1 MSGMRLLRY
10 SAPNLLT
17 TANLVFG
24 MLSLVA
30 ASQGRYVD
38 AAWFIIYAVLTD
50 RLDGFVARLVRGTS
64 ELGVQLDSFAD
75 FLNFGVA
82 PAFLVFVSLGNA
94 PALPYTDGAAR
105 YLLMIACL
113 LWVLGAVFRLARY
126 NITPDV
132 PSVGH
137 KKIFF
142 GVPTTLA
149 AGLLIVWYLSL
160 LKYGGP
166 DSPLPV
172 ESFGGMH
179 LFGDLEVPEGVW
191 RVGFPIAM
199 VVGAYLMASSLR
211 MPKLGLM
218 TSKAATIFVFGNVFL
233 GYFFGFAR
241 LYPEYL
247 IWPPSLWLVV
257 FLAWG
262 ALSPAARRMRPPPIF
277 PPVDPP
283 PGEAPMRP
291 EDDLLPEGEDP
302 ILDEEPGSVG
312 SAQTR
317 R

>member
-1 MSGMRLLRY
+1 MSGFRILRY

-30 ASQGRYVD
+30 ASEGRYAD
-38 AAWFIIYAVLTD
+38 AGWFIIYAVLTD

-82 PAFLVFVSLGNA
+82 PAFLVFVSLGSA
-94 PALPYTDGAAR
+94 EALPYTDGTAR
-105 YLLMIACL
+105 YALMIACV

-137 KKIFF
+137 RKIFF

-149 AGLLIVWYLSL
+149 AGLLVVWYLTL
-160 LKYGGP
+160 LKYSGSS
-166 DSPLPV
+166 SPLHTAEP
-172 ESFGGMH
+172 FGGTR
-179 LFGDLEVPEGVW
+179 LFGDLQVPDAAWEF
-191 RVGFPIAM
+191 GFPVAM

-218 TSKAATIFVFGNVFL
+218 TSKAATLFVFGNVFL

-302 ILDEEPGSVG
+302 ILDEATAPAS
-312 SAQTR
+312 SR
-317 R
+317 